1 MKIRTAIALIVIA
14 IIMTIIVTTQVNA
27 VSIGEFQL
35 NQDVEIYQTCN
46 NCTSCNFTRVMQLN
60 NNTLLSNL
68 TAKKDGTYYYFNI
81 SKGNFTSTG
90 EYKYCYECGNNVEQE
105 TGCIDFEI
113 TYSGTDITGP
123 IASIYILAMFFL
135 IFIFI
140 LTVLFI
146 NKLPSGD
153 VADEQGMLMQINSLK
168 HLRPLMWMV
177 AWFII
182 LGMMFVLS
190 NITLA
195 YLPTK
200 MLGDLFFN
208 IWTMSFR
215 VTLVGIPVMFG
226 WTIWKLF
233 KDKEMKNMLERGVQM
248 GVAP

>member
-1 MKIRTAIALIVIA
+1 MKLRTTIALIVIA
-14 IIMTIIVTTQVNA
+14 IITTIIVMNTVSGA
-27 VSIGEFQL
+27 SIGEFQL

-68 TAKKDGTYYYFNI
+68 TAKKDGTYFFYNI

-90 EYKYCYECGNNVEQE
+90 EYKYCYECGNSVEQE

-123 IASIYILAMFFL
+123 VASIYILAMVFL
-135 IFIFI
+135 VFIFI
-140 LTVLFI
+140 LIVLFI

-153 VADEQGMLMQINSLK
+153 VADEQGMILQINSLK
-168 HLRPLMWMV
+168 HLRLMMWII
-177 AWFII
+177 AWFVI
-182 LGMMFVLS
+182 LAMMFLLS

-200 MLGDLFFN
+200 MLGNFFFN
-208 IWTMSFR
+208 MYNISFR
-215 VTLVGIPVMFG
+215 ITLVGVPIMFA

-233 KDKEMKNMLERGVQM
+233 KDKEMKQMLERGVQL
-248 GVAP
+248 GKAP